1 MRGLLNPNR
10 TANLLSV
17 TTSETVLTDQSPAS
31 QFSADD
37 HWQLHPR
44 VALRPEPFGA
54 LAYHYDNRR
63 LNFVR
68 SPDLVALLKTLGD
81 HATVR
86 AAFIAANLDE
96 RRWPAFE
103 KALAALAASDFLEPV
118 EGTS

>member
-1 MRGLLNPNR
+1 M
-10 TANLLSV
+10 A
-17 TTSETVLTDQSPAS
+17 A

-37 HWQLHPR
+37 HWGLHPR

-68 SPDLVALLKTLGD
+68 SPDLVALLKTLRQHRSVR
-81 HATVR
+81 HAF
-86 AAFIAANLDE
+86 AAAELDE

-103 KALAALAASDFLEPV
+103 KALAALAASDFLEPI
-118 EGTS
+118 EGS